1 MIRVEANTSKTPY
14 GKEVNISINEEETA
28 YEEYTGAL
36 TALVNKILGFSK
48 ENGLNMTMS
57 DVMNLVMTLNN
68 KMEYYEK
75 ENENE

>member
-1 MIRVEANTSKTPY
+1 MIRIEANTSKTPY
-14 GKEVNISINEEETA
+14 GKEVNISINEEETT

-36 TALVNKILGFSK
+36 TALVNKILDFSK

-75 ENENE
+75 ENEND